1 MKIGRLFVG
10 LGKGV
15 LFLFFL
21 LAVAVG
27 ALWLTL
33 RVATRADEAPTPDLI
48 GRDVVS
54 SLERVRSARLNLK
67 VTGEQ
72 YDATQAKSHV
82 VSQDPPAG
90 TMLREGRTIAVVVS
104 LGAQEVVI
112 PDLAGQSLRQAELGL
127 YKSGLKR
134 GRVARVSYSG
144 ERDTVLSQYPTARSI
159 ANRGTPIDLLI
170 NMGAAEV
177 LIRVPDVVGHA
188 QAQAE
193 EELRKIGLAAAVK
206 QQEAGP
212 GAKKGVV
219 IEQSPKAGM
228 PAAVGSAVEIVVA
241 RSKPPAAS
249 GPAPAKGPG
258 PSADKTE
265 GKKPSLGPPAEKAP
279 AANAGP
285 APNKTPGGPR

>member
-1 MKIGRLFVG
+1 MMKIGRLFVG

-27 ALWLTL
+27 TLWLTL
-33 RVATRADEAPTPDLI
+33 RVATHADEMPAPDLV
-48 GRDVVS
+48 GRDMVS
-54 SLERVRSARLNLK
+54 ALERVRSARLNLK

-82 VSQDPPAG
+82 VSQDPPPG

-104 LGAQEVVI
+104 LGAQEVVV

-134 GRVARVSYSG
+134 GRVARVSYAG
-144 ERDTVLSQYPTARSI
+144 ERDAVLSQYPPARSI

-170 NMGAAEV
+170 SMGAPEV
-177 LIRVPDVVGHA
+177 LIRVPDVAGHA

-193 EELRKIGLAAAVK
+193 EELRKIGLAPAVK
-206 QQEAGP
+206 QQDATQGG
-212 GAKKGVV
+212 GAKKGIVL
-219 IEQSPKAGM
+219 EQNPKAGM

-241 RSKPPAAS
+241 RSKPAPATGPAA
-249 GPAPAKGPG
+249 A
-258 PSADKTE
+258 ADKTE
-265 GKKPSLGPPAEKAP
+265 GRKPSLGPPAEKAP
-279 AANAGP
+279 SP

>member
-10 LGKGV
+10 LGKVV

-21 LAVAVG
+21 IAVAAG

-33 RVATRADEAPTPDLI
+33 RVATHADEVPTPDLI
-48 GRDVVS
+48 GQDVVT

-82 VSQDPPAG
+82 VSQDPPPG
-90 TMLREGRTIAVVVS
+90 TMLREGRTISVVVS

-127 YKSGLKR
+127 HKSGLKR

-144 ERDTVLSQYPTARSI
+144 ERDTVLSQYPPARSI
-159 ANRGTPIDLLI
+159 ANRGMPIDLLI
-170 NMGAAEV
+170 SMGAAEV

-188 QAQAE
+188 QVQAE

-206 QQEAGP
+206 QQDAGP

-219 IEQSPKAGM
+219 LEQNPKAGM
-228 PAAVGSAVEIVVA
+228 PAAVGSAVEIIAA
-241 RSKPPAAS
+241 RSKPAGAS
-249 GPAPAKGPG
+249 GPGAV
-258 PSADKTE
+258 ADKTE
-265 GKKPSLGPPAEKAP
+265 GKKPPLGPPVEKAP
-279 AANAGP
+279 SP

>member
-1 MKIGRLFVG
+1 MKIGRLIVG
-10 LGKGV
+10 LGKV
-15 LFLFFL
+15 ILFLFFL

-33 RVATRADEAPTPDLI
+33 RVATHADEAPAPDLI

-54 SLERVRSARLNLK
+54 SLDRVRSARLNLK
-67 VTGEQ
+67 VTGEE
-72 YDATQAKSHV
+72 YDSTQAKSHV
-82 VSQDPPAG
+82 VSQDPPPG
-90 TMLREGRTIAVVVS
+90 TMLREGRTIGVVVS
-104 LGAQEVVI
+104 LGAQEVIV

-144 ERDTVLSQYPTARSI
+144 ERDTVLSQYPAARSI

-177 LIRVPDVVGHA
+177 LIRVPDVGGHP

-206 QQEAGP
+206 QQDGGP

-219 IEQSPKAGM
+219 LEQNPKAGM

-241 RSKPPAAS
+241 RSKPAAAS
-249 GPAPAKGPG
+249 PG
-258 PSADKTE
+258 ASAEKTVT
-265 GKKPSLGPPAEKAP
+265 KKPPSGPPAEKAP
-279 AANAGP
+279 AANMGP